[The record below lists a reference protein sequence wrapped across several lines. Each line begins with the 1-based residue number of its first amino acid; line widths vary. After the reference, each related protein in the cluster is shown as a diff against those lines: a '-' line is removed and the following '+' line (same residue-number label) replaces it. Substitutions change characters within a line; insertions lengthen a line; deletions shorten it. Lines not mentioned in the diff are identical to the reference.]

1 LFSIGIGFSQ
11 ALVTQEVTRTMSKGA
26 QSGIQGFIQNVSE
39 DNLEEAIKDV
49 TKPYRGKKRSIKRMD
64 EFFLD
69 DAKIKEISINTID
82 VYQTIEKGNDGILIQ
97 LFLIY
102 EGYFLTIHTAQ
113 INSLMQ

>member
-39 DNLEEAIKDV
+39 DNLEEAIK
-49 TKPYRGKKRSIKRMD
+49 